1 MNVFHRRLR
10 TNTKLA
16 VLFCML
22 GMHGLVQAQTYP
34 SRPIKM
40 IVPFPAGGST
50 DIVARLVAQKMAASM
65 GQPVKVHNRTGAG
78 GSIDADQQ
86 YLKHFMDYIC

>member
-1 MNVFHRRLR
+1 
-10 TNTKLA
+10 
-16 VLFCML
+16 
-22 GMHGLVQAQTYP
+22 
-34 SRPIKM
+34 M
-40 IVPFPAGGST
+40 IVSFPAGGST

-65 GQPVKVHNRTGAG
+65 GQPVTVHNRTGAG

>member
-1 MNVFHRRLR
+1 MNLFHRQLR
-10 TNTKLA
+10 TSIKLG

-34 SRPIKM
+34 FRPIKM
-40 IVPFPAGGST
+40 IVSFPAGGST

-65 GQPVKVHNRTGAG
+65 GQPVTVHNRTGAG

>member
-1 MNVFHRRLR
+1 
-10 TNTKLA
+10 
-16 VLFCML
+16 ML

-65 GQPVKVHNRTGAG
+65 GQPVTVHNRTGAG
-78 GSIDADQQ
+78 GSIYADQQ

>member
-1 MNVFHRRLR
+1 MKVLHRRLR

-16 VLFCML
+16 VLFYML

-34 SRPIKM
+34 FRPIKM
-40 IVPFPAGGST
+40 IVSFPAGGST

-65 GQPVKVHNRTGAG
+65 GQPVTVHNRTGAG

-86 YLKHFMDYIC
+86 YLKHFMDCIC